1 MNRHEYNGII
11 KDYETLGIPSPLAK
25 KLADVHYLEKTKPYY
40 ERSKQDKELFDQAHN
55 IMAMKSVLPVTTPF
69 ITI

>member
-1 MNRHEYNGII
+1 MNNHEYNGII

-25 KLADVHYLEKTKPYY
+25 KLADVHLKEKTKPYY
-40 ERSKQDKELFDQAHN
+40 ERSRQDNELFEEAHK
-55 IMAMKSVLPVTTPF
+55 IMAMKSVLPITTPF